1 MNLPFFSKNKS
12 SDNYFGLL
20 LKEDQ
25 GIALIIEK
33 KSGLTNIVDFEKF
46 SYSSGWEHL
55 TEDVDEVL
63 FRLESKYKLHL
74 EETIFFVFSHLIDE
88 KTTQIKKPYQQII
101 KNLAKNLELKPLGFI
116 DCREAITKLFEEKE
130 EMRLTGIVIE
140 LDKNAV
146 GIFIYKGGQLVFDK
160 IVSRTTNL
168 VDDLSLVFE
177 QIKGKILLPARIIL
191 YNSADLDFE
200 VTRILSFR
208 WPDDLFIQL
217 PKVEIVQEKEILGGL
232 VDIFN
237 QQIKIDK
244 EEKVNPVPAKTKTGF
259 VIGEDIGEKT
269 DQQSPKQE
277 KINLFSGP
285 VQFFKNIHFTLPKL
299 TLIKPDW
306 QKKVFLGA
314 GIVIIGLS
322 LFFNE
327 FYLHKAKVEVFV
339 PSLNLEKKISLTVG
353 EKGGVDLNIKAIT
366 QTDDVSTS
374 KQAIGKKDVGDPA
387 KGEVTIYNFS
397 KEKTF
402 SKGTKIETK
411 GLIFIFDE
419 EIKVASASLT
429 SDGSAKLPGK
439 GKVKN
444 TASVIG
450 DEGNLSKGQTFK
462 IEDLDPDVYFA
473 RNESD
478 FSDGSKK
485 QITTVSK
492 QDYQDLQQEVMKKA
506 KDKKQISIKLSDD
519 QKIINLLSK
528 TEVIDTNYSKEV
540 GEEAAQISLTAK
552 VKTTIYVYQKSK
564 LIDLLYPYLVKEVK
578 SGFNLDK
585 NKVNYQI
592 TKVTEKKAAN
602 LIDISASGKAIKTL
616 DKNQVIKVLLGKNKN
631 QIEKVLKN
639 AFSITG
645 YNLDLSQ
652 PLPLPFLNQA
662 LPFFPKNF
670 DIRIDS
676 L

>member
-12 SDNYFGLL
+12 PDNYFGLL

-33 KSGLTNIVDFEKF
+33 KSGLANIVDFEKF
-46 SYSSGWEHL
+46 SYSSGWEHM

-63 FRLESKYKLHL
+63 FRLESKHKLHL

-88 KTTQIKKPYQQII
+88 KTTQIKKPYQQMI

-116 DCREAITKLFEEKE
+116 DCREAVIKLLEEKE

-177 QIKGKILLPARIIL
+177 QIKEKILLPARIIL

-208 WPDDLFIQL
+208 WPSDLFIQL

-244 EEKVNPVPAKTKTGF
+244 EEIVGPVPTKTKTGF
-259 VIGEDIGEKT
+259 VIGEDIREKT
-269 DQQSPKQE
+269 DSLSSPTH
-277 KINLFSGP
+277 
-285 VQFFKNIHFTLPKL
+285 FFKNIHLTLPKL
-299 TLIKPDW
+299 AFIKSNL

-314 GIVIIGLS
+314 GTVIIVLS

-327 FYLHKAKVEVFV
+327 YYLHKAKLEVFV
-339 PSLNLEKKISLTVG
+339 PSLNLEKKTSFTAG
-353 EKGGVDLNIKAIT
+353 EKGDVDLNIKAIT

-374 KQAIGKKDVGDPA
+374 KSATGKKDVGDA
-387 KGEVTIYNFS
+387 AEGEVIVYNFS

-411 GLIFIFDE
+411 GLPFIFDE

-439 GKVKN
+439 GKVKI

-478 FSDGSKK
+478 FSGGSKK

-506 KDKKQISIKLSDD
+506 KDQKQTSIKLSDD

-602 LIDISASGKAIKTL
+602 LIDISASGKAIRTL
-616 DKNQVIKVLLGKNKN
+616 DKNEVVKVLLGKNKN
-631 QIEKVLKN
+631 QIEEVLKN

-652 PLPLPFLNQA
+652 PLPLPFLNQT